1 QLPLPIGAICN
12 NPDSPMDPMRVAG
25 DFVAFTTAYNVS
37 GQPAISLPLHW
48 TPDGVPV
55 GIQLVAGYGRED
67 LLIAIAAQ
75 LEEAMPW
82 RDRRP
87 VTGDVA

>member
-1 QLPLPIGAICN
+1 
-12 NPDSPMDPMRVAG
+12 MRVAG

-48 TPDGVPV
+48 TKDGIPV

-67 LLIAIAAQ
+67 LLIATAAQ

>member
-1 QLPLPIGAICN
+1 MLFR
-12 NPDSPMDPMRVAG
+12 S
-25 DFVAFTTAYNVS
+25 VAFTTAYNVS

-48 TPDGVPV
+48 TNDGIPV

>member
-1 QLPLPIGAICN
+1 
-12 NPDSPMDPMRVAG
+12 
-25 DFVAFTTAYNVS
+25 
-37 GQPAISLPLHW
+37 LHW

-67 LLIAIAAQ
+67 LLISVAAQ

>member
-1 QLPLPIGAICN
+1 
-12 NPDSPMDPMRVAG
+12 
-25 DFVAFTTAYNVS
+25 FTTAYNVS

-67 LLIAIAAQ
+67 LLISIAAQ

>member
-1 QLPLPIGAICN
+1 
-12 NPDSPMDPMRVAG
+12 
-25 DFVAFTTAYNVS
+25 
-37 GQPAISLPLHW
+37 LHW
-48 TPDGVPV
+48 TNDGIPV

>member
-1 QLPLPIGAICN
+1 MLFR
-12 NPDSPMDPMRVAG
+12 SE
-25 DFVAFTTAYNVS
+25 FVAFTTAYNVS

-48 TPDGVPV
+48 TADGVPV
-55 GIQLVAGYGRED
+55 GIQLVAAYGRED